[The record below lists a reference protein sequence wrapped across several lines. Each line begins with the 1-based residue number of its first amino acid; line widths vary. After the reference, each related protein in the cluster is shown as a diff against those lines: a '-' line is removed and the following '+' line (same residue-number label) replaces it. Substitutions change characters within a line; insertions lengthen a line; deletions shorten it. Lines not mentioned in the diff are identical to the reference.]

1 MATVTNGGW
10 ALKKQLAAAPWLQA
24 KLHRSFFKN

>member
-1 MATVTNGGW
+1 MATNGGW
-10 ALKKQLAAAPWLQA
+10 VLKKQLAAAPWLQA